1 MNADEL
7 KLITDTIMA
16 LGAEGKSAFIWY
28 LMVKYVLSAITNLA
42 GGAIIAY
49 VILKIVKAVATNA
62 ENENIGLC
70 FFRDTAKTLNIEVS
84 SRHIYAS
91 ELQEVTNA
99 IAELKK

>member
-28 LMVKYVLSAITNLA
+28 LMVNYVLSAVTNLA
-42 GGAIIAY
+42 GGAIMAY
-49 VILKIVKAVATNA
+49 VVLKIVKAVATNA
-62 ENENIGLC
+62 ENENIGLR
-70 FFRDTAKTLNIEVS
+70 FFRDTAKTLNIKVS
-84 SRHIYAS
+84 NDYICAS
-91 ELQEVTNA
+91 EIKRVTDA